1 LFANRWPFFYGWV
14 IVAVAFLGSGLAT
27 GVGMWGPSVFVI
39 PMTEELGWTRATF
52 FLAFTVRGA
61 IVGLVSPFVGP
72 IFDSRHGPR
81 AAMIVGGV
89 LMGVSMAGIR
99 YVDHLWQFLLLF
111 GVAGGIA
118 DLGSGFVISHSVVP
132 KWFVRR
138 RGRAL
143 GIAIAG
149 VGLGATVFPG
159 AIALLVNAV
168 GWRDAWVYF
177 GVAAGTIKVML
188 GLFVLT
194 RPEDVGLS
202 PDGRLVPAVSP
213 DVGEQ
218 GTLSPMLQERS
229 FTRREAFHSR
239 AFWVLLA
246 TFTLVGFGITGFQTN
261 WIPFLLERNFTLA
274 SAAGGILF
282 YGVLSGLSRPIWG
295 WVGERIPPR
304 FLLAGSTVFTGMSI
318 FFFLNVSSLPLLVGY
333 MTIAGVS
340 MGGFLILQSLLTSN
354 YFGREH
360 IGSITAMM
368 APAAIVSTSISP
380 LIIGALYD
388 LNGDY
393 VYAFTFAALAWIAA
407 GIVALIAKPPKRAFT
422 DASAAAEH

>member
-1 LFANRWPFFYGWV
+1 LFADRWPFFYGWV

-52 FLAFTVRGA
+52 FLAFTVRGVT
-61 IVGLVSPFVGP
+61 VGLISPFVGP
-72 IFDSRHGPR
+72 VFDSRHGPR
-81 AAMIVGGV
+81 AAMIAGGV

-99 YVDHLWQFLLLF
+99 YIDHLWQFLLLF

-118 DLGSGFVISHSVVP
+118 DLGSGFVISRSVVP

-159 AIALLVNAV
+159 SVALLVNAV

-177 GVAAGTIKVML
+177 GVISGAIKVTL
-188 GLFVLT
+188 GFFVRT

-202 PDGRLVPAVSP
+202 PDGEFASALPTEI
-213 DVGEQ
+213 GEHPPSL
-218 GTLSPMLQERS
+218 TLQERS
-229 FTRREAFHSR
+229 FTRREAFHSKS
-239 AFWVLLA
+239 FWVLLA

-261 WIPFLLERNFTLA
+261 WVPFLLQRNFTLA
-274 SAAGGILF
+274 SAAAGILF
-282 YGVLSGLSRPIWG
+282 YGVLSGFSRPVWG

-304 FLLAGSTVFTGMSI
+304 FLLAGSTLFTGVSI
-318 FFFLNVSSLPLLVGY
+318 FSFLHVTSLPLLAGY

-360 IGSITAMM
+360 IGAITAMM

-388 LNGDY
+388 LKGDY
-393 VYAFTFAALAWIAA
+393 VYAFTFSAVAWISA
-407 GIVALIAKPPKRAFT
+407 GVVALFAKPPKRASA
-422 DASAAAEH
+422 DASGAATLE

>member
-1 LFANRWPFFYGWV
+1 
-14 IVAVAFLGSGLAT
+14 
-27 GVGMWGPSVFVI
+27 MWGPSVFVI

-61 IVGLVSPFVGP
+61 IVGLSSPFVGP
-72 IFDSRHGPR
+72 VFDSRHGPR
-81 AAMIVGGV
+81 VAMIAGGV

-118 DLGSGFVISHSVVP
+118 DLGSGFVISQSVVP

-159 AIALLVNAV
+159 AVALLVNAV

-177 GVAAGTIKVML
+177 GVVAGVLKVTL
-188 GLFVLT
+188 GLFVRT
-194 RPEDVGLS
+194 RPEDAGLL
-202 PDGRLVPAVSP
+202 PDGDLVTAAAKVDGQQRTPP
-213 DVGEQ
+213 
-218 GTLSPMLQERS
+218 PMLPERS
-229 FTRREAFHSR
+229 FTRREALHSR
-239 AFWVLLA
+239 AFWVLVA
-246 TFTLVGFGITGFQTN
+246 TFTLVGFGIMGFQTN
-261 WIPFLLERNFTLA
+261 WIPFLIERNFTLA
-274 SAAGGILF
+274 SAAGGVLF
-282 YGVLSGLSRPIWG
+282 YGVFSGLSRPLWG
-295 WVGERIPPR
+295 WIGERIPPR
-304 FLLAGSTVFTGMSI
+304 FLLAGSTVFTGFSI
-318 FFFLNVSSLPLLVGY
+318 LFFLNVSSWPVLAGY

-340 MGGFLILQSLLTSN
+340 MGGFLILQSLLVSN

-360 IGSITAMM
+360 IGAITAMM
-368 APAAIVSTSISP
+368 APAAIVSTSMSP

-393 VYAFTFAALAWIAA
+393 VYAFTFAAVAWIAA
-407 GIVALIAKPPKRAFT
+407 GVVALVAKPPTRAIAET
-422 DASAAAEH
+422 DAL

>member
-1 LFANRWPFFYGWV
+1 
-14 IVAVAFLGSGLAT
+14 
-27 GVGMWGPSVFVI
+27 MWGPSVFVI

-52 FLAFTVRGA
+52 FLAFTVRGVT
-61 IVGLVSPFVGP
+61 VGLISPFVGP
-72 IFDSRHGPR
+72 VFDSRHGPR
-81 AAMIVGGV
+81 AAMIAGGV
-89 LMGVSMAGIR
+89 LMGMSMAGIR

-118 DLGSGFVISHSVVP
+118 DLGSGFVISRSVIP

-143 GIAIAG
+143 GIGIAG

-159 AIALLVNAV
+159 SVALLVNAV

-177 GVAAGTIKVML
+177 GVIAGAIKVTL
-188 GLFVLT
+188 GLFVRT
-194 RPEDVGLS
+194 RPEDIGLL
-202 PDGRLVPAVSP
+202 PDGGLVPAVSIEIP
-213 DVGEQ
+213 GQ
-218 GTLSPMLQERS
+218 GMLPHTLQERS
-229 FTRREAFHSR
+229 FTRREALRSR
-239 AFWVLLA
+239 AFWILLA

-261 WIPFLLERNFTLA
+261 WLPFLLERNFTLA

-282 YGVLSGLSRPIWG
+282 YGVLSGFSRPVWG

-304 FLLAGSTVFTGMSI
+304 FLLAGSALFTGVSI
-318 FFFLNVSSLPLLVGY
+318 FAFLHVTSLPLLAGY

-360 IGSITAMM
+360 IGAITAMM

-393 VYAFTFAALAWIAA
+393 VYAFTFAAVAWISA
-407 GIVALIAKPPKRAFT
+407 GVVALFAKPPKRALT
-422 DASAAAEH
+422 DTSDAVIS